1 MVEPK
6 FKKNDYI
13 INRTANDMAIVDS
26 ITPKGYYHFKVYYG
40 SMFDELR
47 DPKNKLNDLQVDY
60 QKFWDLC
67 TDEEKQ
73 KLDKIIKEKE
83 GK

>member
-1 MVEPK
+1 MIEPK

-26 ITPKGYYHFKVYYG
+26 ITSKGYYHFKVYYG